1 MAFVVSAPR
10 EGQPGNE
17 TLAVV
22 RAVTDADN
30 VRSEFSI
37 VIRDDVQGEGV
48 GVVLM
53 QKIID
58 YCRSRGTLQL
68 YGSTLPSNKGM
79 QTLARKMGF
88 KTRFNAEE
96 DVVDMVMM
104 LNEPTEEWQMY
115 RLQS

>member
-1 MAFVVSAPR
+1 
-10 EGQPGNE
+10 
-17 TLAVV
+17 
-22 RAVTDADN
+22 
-30 VRSEFSI
+30 
-37 VIRDDVQGEGV
+37 
-48 GVVLM
+48 
-53 QKIID
+53 
-58 YCRSRGTLQL
+58 
-68 YGSTLPSNKGM
+68 M